1 MAQAEIDFAHF
12 RQRLEE
18 MRSSIQD
25 ELDRLQEETANI
37 NQSIDYG
44 VKNHPAEDATELE
57 QRERSMAVRGEL
69 EREVGRIEHALTRI
83 EAGTYGV
90 CEVGGELIPV
100 ERLEA
105 RPAATLCIRHQ
116 RENDQQS
123 RDVPDPQV

>member
-1 MAQAEIDFAHF
+1 MPQAEIDFAHF

-25 ELDRLQEETANI
+25 ELNRLQEETANI

-69 EREVGRIEHALTRI
+69 ERENGRIEHALTRI

>member
-1 MAQAEIDFAHF
+1 MAQAELDLAHF

-18 MRSSIQD
+18 MRTSIQD
-25 ELDRLQEETANI
+25 ELNRLQEETANI

-57 QRERSMAVRGEL
+57 QRERSMAIRGEL
-69 EREVGRIEHALTRI
+69 EREVGRIEHALTRL
-83 EAGTYGV
+83 EQGSYGV

-116 RENDQQS
+116 RENDQQA

>member
-1 MAQAEIDFAHF
+1 MAQTEIDFVHF

-18 MRSSIQD
+18 MRSSIRD

-37 NQSIDYG
+37 NESIDYG

-69 EREVGRIEHALTRI
+69 EREVGRIDHALARI
-83 EAGTYGV
+83 EEGTYGV

-116 RENDQQS
+116 RENDQHA